1 MDEQFLREF
10 LKEHLSVLVL
20 CDYDRCERPQVHVSL
35 YFDDEEISTSTDYLI
50 TQ

>member
-1 MDEQFLREF
+1 MKEELIKL
-10 LKEHLSVLVL
+10 LKERLSVLVL